1 MNWAVRLSRDAVKD
15 LSRIPADR
23 RELLLRQLSAME
35 ADPFRGNVRP
45 LEGKRWRGRYRK
57 VAGRYR
63 IIFTPFHSA
72 RIVEV
77 SAITLRSEKTY
88 R

>member
-23 RELLLRQLSAME
+23 RELLLKQLSAM
-35 ADPFRGNVRP
+35 
-45 LEGKRWRGRYRK
+45 
-57 VAGRYR
+57 
-63 IIFTPFHSA
+63 
-72 RIVEV
+72 EV

>member
-1 MNWAVRLSRDAVKD
+1 
-15 LSRIPADR
+15 
-23 RELLLRQLSAME
+23 ME
-35 ADPFRGNVRP
+35 ADPFRGNVRA

-63 IIFTPFHSA
+63 IIFTPFHSV

>member
-1 MNWAVRLSRDAVKD
+1 MNWIVHLSEDAVRD

-23 RELLLRQLSAME
+23 RELLLKQLSAME
-35 ADPFRGNVRP
+35 ADPFQGNVRP
-45 LEGKRWRGRYRK
+45 LKGRQWHGRYRK

-63 IIFTPFHSA
+63 VIFIPFHSK
-72 RIVEV
+72 RTIEV
-77 SAITLRSEKTY
+77 SAILIRSEKTY